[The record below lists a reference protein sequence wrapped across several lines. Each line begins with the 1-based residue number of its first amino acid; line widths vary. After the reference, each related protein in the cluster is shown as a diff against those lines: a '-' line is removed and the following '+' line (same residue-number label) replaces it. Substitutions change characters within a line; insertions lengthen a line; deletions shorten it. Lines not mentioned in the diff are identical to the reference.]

1 MPSDCRQRRDRT
13 AGLRRAVVRGA
24 TLAAIALGPALGS
37 PAAAQQ
43 APAWDWHDLA
53 LTRAQLTQLLA
64 RYQAAAAS
72 PAYGAA
78 TRERAGASA
87 DSIRARLK
95 GGDMRIGDRLRL
107 TVEGQQALTD
117 TFAVSA
123 GPALV
128 LPTVGRVDLTGALR
142 SELEERIAG
151 RVDSVYRDAV
161 VHVRALTRVAVM
173 GGVVRPGF
181 YALPSDALIADV
193 IGATGGVSPDAQ
205 LDKVYVERGRDRLYP
220 ADSILVAMRTA
231 RTIGDLGLEDGDR
244 VVVPVN
250 PPGATFQTVQ
260 SLSYLLSLGLS
271 LFTLARVL

>member
-1 MPSDCRQRRDRT
+1 MTSVRSAVAAGLVCIGLATAHSAVAQQGDPWDFRDR
-13 AGLRRAVVRGA
+13 
-24 TLAAIALGPALGS
+24 S
-37 PAAAQQ
+37 
-43 APAWDWHDLA
+43 

-64 RYQAAAAS
+64 RYRAAAS
-72 PAYGAA
+72 SSAYSVAM
-78 TRERAGASA
+78 RARALAVA
-87 DSIRARLK
+87 DSIHTRLQ

-128 LPTVGRVDLTGALR
+128 LPTVGRVDLAGALR
-142 SELEERIAG
+142 SELEARIAG

-161 VHVRALTRVAVM
+161 VRVRPLTRIAVL
-173 GGVVRPGF
+173 GGVARAGF

-193 IGATGGVSPDAQ
+193 IGATGGVSPEAQ
-205 LDKVYVERGRDRLYP
+205 LNKVYVERGRERLYP

-244 VVVPVN
+244 LVVPVSA
-250 PPGATFQTVQ
+250 PGATFQTVQ
-260 SLSYLLSLGLS
+260 SLSYLFSLGLS